1 MAKSL
6 KTLKSEFSKL
16 ARQANDRLR
25 ALEKYSNDPRFP
37 NILNWAYK
45 NAMKDIK
52 KSRGEGKNRFASP
65 GKTRDVLRS
74 QISDIK
80 HFLNA
85 PSSSVSELQKMYR
98 DRALKIN
105 KKYGTNF
112 TWEDMGT
119 FFEGEQWKKL
129 SKEYGSKTAVKAVGK
144 IQQKEEDIKEAIEND
159 NPVHIRVGNSE
170 VKKAVNGIL
179 SEYGEEV
186 FTLFN

>member
-25 ALEKYSNDPRFP
+25 ALEKYSSDPRFP

-65 GKTRDVLRS
+65 SSDRDVLKK

-80 HFLNA
+80 HFLKA
-85 PSSSVSELQKMYR
+85 PSSSISELQKMYR
-98 DRALKIN
+98 KRAIKIN
-105 KKYGTNF
+105 RKYGTEF
-112 TWEDMGT
+112 TWEDMGS
-119 FFEGEQWKKL
+119 FFESAEYKQMAKD
-129 SKEYGSKTAVKAVGK
+129 YGSKTAVKAVGK
-144 IQQKEEDIKEAIEND
+144 IQKKEEDIKEALEND
-159 NPVHIRVGNSE
+159 DPIHIRIGNSE

-186 FTLFN
+186 FNLFN